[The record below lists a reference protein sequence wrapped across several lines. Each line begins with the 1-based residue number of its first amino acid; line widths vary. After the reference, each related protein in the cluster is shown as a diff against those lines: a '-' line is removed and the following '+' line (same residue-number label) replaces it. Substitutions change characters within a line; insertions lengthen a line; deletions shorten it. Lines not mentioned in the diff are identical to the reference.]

1 MTMAV
6 NIFRCILDRFCD
18 QCIRFFPCL
27 ANPARRSSLCV
38 KVVLLIVHLTYVGF
52 LFIIDKN
59 LIRNTLRHPWYHS
72 FRILLYTALYLVFFV
87 ATLVQF
93 LLTSGSSP
101 GYVVDAMRAL
111 NEREALLR
119 AASVDSTEIR
129 ASSLHN
135 AETSLDTLNLN
146 DFKICLIDQGTLHT
160 NCLCITY
167 IVLIMLVTVLI
178 KQRQPSTSKNRGSLI
193 DVDEDQFGRYLLE
206 GNTSWKK
213 LVMDMYP
220 HGSSFRQWTCTYCS
234 VLQPPRAKHC
244 HECDKCVLQ
253 FDHHCGWL
261 GTCIGQNNH
270 CRFWWFICEEAA
282 LCLWTGFLYVG
293 YLKAD
298 ISRSWWMD
306 AVMLLLLIFLTIS
319 LIFLALLLLFHSYL
333 ALTNQTTY
341 ELVRRRRI
349 AYMRVIPNG
358 VYPFSEGICRN
369 LYNFCFVQNST
380 YRLERLPTPQELEDK
395 NRPYTLF
402 DILSCRCC

>member
-72 FRILLYTALYLVFFV
+72 FRILLFTLGMLCMVVVRFLVYSTLFGVFCGYIGAIFINFWFF
-87 ATLVQF
+87 
-93 LLTSGSSP
+93 S
-101 GYVVDAMRAL
+101 R
-111 NEREALLR
+111 
-119 AASVDSTEIR
+119 
-129 ASSLHN
+129 
-135 AETSLDTLNLN
+135 
-146 DFKICLIDQGTLHT
+146 
-160 NCLCITY
+160 
-167 IVLIMLVTVLI
+167 
-178 KQRQPSTSKNRGSLI
+178 QRQPSTSKNRGSLI

-282 LCLWTGFLYVG
+282 LGLLVIKYLYLVSG
-293 YLKAD
+293 LQCKD
-298 ISRSWWMD
+298 VRKMWMD

-333 ALTNQTTY
+333 ALANQTTY

-349 AYMRVIPNG
+349 AYMRAIPNG

-395 NRPYTLF
+395 NSRPYTLF

>member
-1 MTMAV
+1 MHQ
-6 NIFRCILDRFCD
+6 I
-18 QCIRFFPCL
+18 
-27 ANPARRSSLCV
+27 S
-38 KVVLLIVHLTYVGF
+38 
-52 LFIIDKN
+52 
-59 LIRNTLRHPWYHS
+59 
-72 FRILLYTALYLVFFV
+72 
-87 ATLVQF
+87 
-93 LLTSGSSP
+93 
-101 GYVVDAMRAL
+101 
-111 NEREALLR
+111 
-119 AASVDSTEIR
+119 EIH

-178 KQRQPSTSKNRGSLI
+178 KQRQPSTRKNRGSLI

-206 GNTSWKK
+206 GNMSWKK

-261 GTCIGQNNH
+261 GGSSVKKQHLDC
-270 CRFWWFICEEAA
+270 
-282 LCLWTGFLYVG
+282 
-293 YLKAD
+293 
-298 ISRSWWMD
+298 
-306 AVMLLLLIFLTIS
+306 
-319 LIFLALLLLFHSYL
+319 YL
-333 ALTNQTTY
+333 ALANQTTY
-341 ELVRRRRI
+341 ELVRRR
-349 AYMRVIPNG
+349 AIPNG

-395 NRPYTLF
+395 NSRPYTLF